1 MKIVEHHL
9 LLLARY
15 NVELVIIGGVA
26 AVLHGSARTTQ
37 DLDICYARDEANLKR
52 LAEALQSVHARL
64 RGVPADLP
72 FRLDWQT
79 LQQGLN
85 FTFDTDNGP
94 LDVLGE
100 VAGVG
105 YYEQAREN
113 AIIYDLFGYQFAIL
127 SLEKL
132 IASKRAAGRVKDQLI
147 LPELEAILESQ
158 QPDDPPQEP

>member
-1 MKIVEHHL
+1 MKIIEPHL
-9 LLLARY
+9 ILLAQF

-26 AVLHGSARTTQ
+26 AVLHGSARATQ
-37 DLDICYARDEANLKR
+37 DLDICYARNEANLKR
-52 LAEALQSVHARL
+52 LAEALQSVQARL

-79 LQQGLN
+79 LRNGLN
-85 FTFDTDNGP
+85 FTFETDNGP

-105 YYEQAREN
+105 NYQQAREN

-132 IASKRAAGRVKDQLI
+132 IASKRAAGRTKDLLI
-147 LPELEAILESQ
+147 LPELEAILEYQKSDTS
-158 QPDDPPQEP
+158 PEEI